1 MANIWLKWN
10 MLDDLWNELFVCV
23 CVKMWWNSVY
33 FTVFS
38 IYHWFEQCKH
48 FRRYGILRE
57 RKLKTN
63 TEFRLLLWLPLLVFL
78 LVQFFFSLFLSKI
91 RLIAI
96 LHFIPFS
103 YTTRKKVNKENGV
116 KMKIDIN
123 WIVLVCGCW
132 NFISPYCIA
141 FVTRDPSGNA

>member
-1 MANIWLKWN
+1 MVEMKHVGRFVERIVCLCLCENVMKFCLFHSFFYLSLVWTMQAFQEIWNI
-10 MLDDLWNELFVCV
+10 E
-23 CVKMWWNSVY
+23 
-33 FTVFS
+33 
-38 IYHWFEQCKH
+38 
-48 FRRYGILRE
+48 RE

-116 KMKIDIN
+116 KIKIDIN